1 MISNADILLWLLL
14 LLLGLVI
21 MSERKLKF
29 LLLVFWLN
37 LYPRKTYGKRNLK
50 ELKVLHLI
58 KYKRVRMLLLK
69 KILSQRNNS
78 LNQAMY
84 NFLKVQAQELSLL
97 ITLWQQMNLKLNFN
111 KLTVFIFQETVQL
124 LFLTEILIIQKKFN
138 KY

>member
-58 KYKRVRMLLLK
+58 KYKRARMLLLK

-78 LNQAMY
+78 LKQVMY
-84 NFLKVQAQELSLL
+84 NFLKVQAQELFLL

-124 LFLTEILIIQKKFN
+124 LFLMEILIIQKKFN

>member
-1 MISNADILLWLLL
+1 MISNADILLWPLL

-37 LYPRKTYGKRNLK
+37 LYPRKTYGKRNSK

-78 LNQAMY
+78 LKQVMY

-97 ITLWQQMNLKLNFN
+97 IILWQQMNLKLNFN

-124 LFLTEILIIQKKFN
+124 LFLMEILIIQKKFN

>member
-58 KYKRVRMLLLK
+58 KCKRVQMLLLK

-78 LNQAMY
+78 LKQVMY
-84 NFLKVQAQELSLL
+84 NFWKVQAQELSLL

>member
-78 LNQAMY
+78 LKQVMY

>member
-1 MISNADILLWLLL
+1 
-14 LLLGLVI
+14 
-21 MSERKLKF
+21 
-29 LLLVFWLN
+29 
-37 LYPRKTYGKRNLK
+37 
-50 ELKVLHLI
+50 
-58 KYKRVRMLLLK
+58 MLLLK

>member
-1 MISNADILLWLLL
+1 MISNADIFLWLFLL
-14 LLLGLVI
+14 FLELVI
-21 MSERKLKF
+21 MSERKIKF

-37 LYPRKTYGKRNLK
+37 LNPRKTYGKRNLK

-78 LNQAMY
+78 LKQVMY
-84 NFLKVQAQELSLL
+84 NILKVQAQEFSLL

-111 KLTVFIFQETVQL
+111 KFTVFLFQDTVQL
-124 LFLTEILIIQKKFN
+124 LFLMEILIIQKKFN

>member
-37 LYPRKTYGKRNLK
+37 LYLRKTYGKRNLK

-58 KYKRVRMLLLK
+58 KCKRVRMLLLK

-78 LNQAMY
+78 LKQVMY
-84 NFLKVQAQELSLL
+84 NFFKVQEQELSLL

-124 LFLTEILIIQKKFN
+124 LFLMEILIIQKKFN

>member
-78 LNQAMY
+78 LKQVMY
-84 NFLKVQAQELSLL
+84 NFLKVQALELSLL

>member
-78 LNQAMY
+78 LKQVMY
-84 NFLKVQAQELSLL
+84 NFLKVQAQESSLL

-124 LFLTEILIIQKKFN
+124 LFLMEILIIQKKFN

>member
-37 LYPRKTYGKRNLK
+37 LYPMKTYGKRNLK
-50 ELKVLHLI
+50 ESKVLHLI
-58 KYKRVRMLLLK
+58 KCKRDQMLLLK

-78 LNQAMY
+78 LKQVMY

>member
-37 LYPRKTYGKRNLK
+37 LYLRKTYGKRNSK

-78 LNQAMY
+78 LKQVMY
-84 NFLKVQAQELSLL
+84 NFLKVQEQELSLL

-124 LFLTEILIIQKKFN
+124 LFLMEILIIQKKFN

>member
-21 MSERKLKF
+21 MLERKLKF

-78 LNQAMY
+78 LKQVMY

-124 LFLTEILIIQKKFN
+124 LFLTEILIIQRKFN